1 MLIFMCLCT
10 MVSVSCLVF
19 HLGKGR
25 IAVDPAQRLI
35 RYQERSLSDLGSQ
48 AEAIPDFALKE
59 PETRPRP
66 FEELAQEIAAWVSGK
81 FSAGHLREIEKL
93 LIMAGLQHKM
103 RPAQFVVIRVMLT
116 CLVPVT
122 YGLLQGRSFSL
133 VNLTALTALAWIGP
147 GFWLKRQVSERQ
159 AVILKALPD
168 TIDLLTV
175 SVEAGLA
182 FDAAV
187 AKVTERGEGPLQD
200 EFQHYLRLIRMGTPR
215 RSAMKELG
223 DRSGVPDLHAFATG
237 IIQADQLGVSM
248 SNVLRV
254 QSDELRRKRRQRAEE
269 KAMKA
274 PIKMLFPLIL
284 FIFPSIFIV
293 LLGPAGINVLDAF
306 AAL

>member
-1 MLIFMCLCT
+1 MLILICLCA
-10 MVSVSCLVF
+10 MISVSSLAYYV
-19 HLGKGR
+19 GKHR
-25 IAVDPAQRLI
+25 ISSDPSQRLV
-35 RYQERSLSDLGSQ
+35 RYQERNLDNLSDN
-48 AEAIPDFALKE
+48 AEARSFAIKE
-59 PETRPRP
+59 PVTRSRP
-66 FEELAQEIAAWVSGK
+66 FEEYVKEIAAWVSGK
-81 FSAGHLREIEKL
+81 FSSSYLAEIEKL

-103 RPAQFVVIRVMLT
+103 RPAQFVVIRVTLT
-116 CLVPVT
+116 CLVPCV
-122 YGLLQGRSFSL
+122 YGLLMQKSFSL
-133 VNLTALTALAWIGP
+133 LNLVAFTALAWVLP
-147 GFWLKRQVSERQ
+147 DFWLKRQVSARQ
-159 AVILKALPD
+159 ALIIKALPD

-182 FDAAV
+182 FDAAS
-187 AKVTERGEGPLQD
+187 AKVTERGQGPLQD
-200 EFQHYLRLIRMGTPR
+200 EFHHYLRLIRMGTPR
-215 RSAMKELG
+215 RAAMKELG
-223 DRSGVPDLHAFATG
+223 ERSGVPDLHAFATG
-237 IIQADQLGVSM
+237 MIQADQLGVSM